1 MNQKNNATTAL
12 TYLGHS
18 AVKIVCGDAVI
29 LIDPFLSASP
39 TFTASDVNY
48 DDVIKDVTHILLTHG
63 HDDHVGDTL
72 AIAKATGAEVIAM
85 VELCMF
91 LKNQGVENVN
101 MMNLGGTVKIN
112 KDVSVTFVQAH
123 HSSSTVIDGQN
134 VYLGNP
140 AGLIITTPDDVIY
153 HMGDTDIFGDMELID
168 AMYEP
173 TIGLVPI
180 GDKFTMGAQS
190 AAIACTQFFNFDTIV
205 PIHYGT
211 FPQIDKNANAFA
223 HAYETMANANEEHDA
238 ATLMALNIGDTL

>member
-1 MNQKNNATTAL
+1 MNHKTSL

-18 AVKIVCGDAVI
+18 AFKIKAGDAVI

-39 TFTASDVNY
+39 TFKDSKIDY
-48 DDVIKDVTHILLTHG
+48 DETIHDVTHILLTHG

-85 VELCMF
+85 VELCLF
-91 LKNQGVENVN
+91 LNNQGVDNTT
-101 MMNLGGTVKIN
+101 MTNLGGTVQIN
-112 KDVSVTFVQAH
+112 ENISVTFVQAH
-123 HSSSTVIDGQN
+123 HSSSTMVDGQN
-134 VYLGNP
+134 VYLGAP
-140 AGLIITTPDDVIY
+140 AGLIITTPDDTIY

-180 GDKFTMGAQS
+180 GDKFTMGAQT

-211 FPQIDKNANAFA
+211 FPGLDKKPDSFA

-238 ATLMALNIGDTL
+238 ADVRALKIGETL